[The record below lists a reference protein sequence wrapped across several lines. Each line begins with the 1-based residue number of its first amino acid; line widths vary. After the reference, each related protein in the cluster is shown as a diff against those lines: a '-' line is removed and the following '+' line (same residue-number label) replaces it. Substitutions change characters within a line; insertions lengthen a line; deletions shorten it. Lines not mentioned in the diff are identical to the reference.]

1 MYLFRQGKGFGELQS
16 VKGRLGLRRQVFI
29 RLGHNLR
36 LQGLPKGLVM
46 YLFRQSKGFGEL

>member
-29 RLGHNLR
+29 RLGHDLR